1 MKFLLCI
8 YLLPI
13 SSCFLGHPLKHG
25 NLVLDPT
32 LGSNTLAAEMGFKP
46 VIL

>member
-13 SSCFLGHPLKHG
+13 SSCFLGHPLRHV

-32 LGSNTLAAEMGFKP
+32 QAAKMGFKP